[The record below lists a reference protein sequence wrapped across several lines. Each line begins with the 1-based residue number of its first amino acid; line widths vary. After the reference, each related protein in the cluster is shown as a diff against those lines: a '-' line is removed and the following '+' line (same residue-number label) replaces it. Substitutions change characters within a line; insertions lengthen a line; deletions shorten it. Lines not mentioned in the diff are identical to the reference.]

1 MKTILAIVFI
11 SLYSISFSQTFSE
24 NDLKQVAQQINY
36 ELQGID
42 VGAGITGRGCYA
54 YGKTLVYLYDVTE
67 DWYPPD
73 NMKRDLISNIK
84 KAGYSEIYYNNNV
97 NIDFQYY
104 FGNKLRKKIS
114 ITFNEFSNLSF
125 SLGDYFS
132 TKGHPKAKDVNLKL
146 RKPTGWKIEEGNRPN
161 IVKKFVYNDYVYLIQ
176 IMNNFTFISR
186 NEAIDVLNDD
196 EFVTDVMSEASSFLR
211 EPEIINSQVV
221 TIDKYP
227 ALEFTI
233 RGNKER
239 MGYNIEMVMKNWV
252 ILYEDK
258 IVYLQFAGVDNKEF
272 TTLVSLCD
280 MITNSVIFPEQYNY

>member
-1 MKTILAIVFI
+1 
-11 SLYSISFSQTFSE
+11 
-24 NDLKQVAQQINY
+24 
-36 ELQGID
+36 
-42 VGAGITGRGCYA
+42 
-54 YGKTLVYLYDVTE
+54 
-67 DWYPPD
+67 
-73 NMKRDLISNIK
+73 
-84 KAGYSEIYYNNNV
+84 
-97 NIDFQYY
+97 
-104 FGNKLRKKIS
+104 
-114 ITFNEFSNLSF
+114 
-125 SLGDYFS
+125 
-132 TKGHPKAKDVNLKL
+132 
-146 RKPTGWKIEEGNRPN
+146 
-161 IVKKFVYNDYVYLIQ
+161 
-176 IMNNFTFISR
+176 MNNFTFISR